1 MLKRGMVEQ
10 QFLNGMEAFA
20 MWKSIAGW
28 VSNQVRV
35 QRDMLAAAG
44 GLPASELLPAA
55 QVEQVLAA
63 EGIESSSGVYSP
75 LVTLWTFLSQ
85 VLSPDHSCRDAV
97 ARLRAFL
104 TAEGKQPC
112 SSATGGY
119 VKARQRLPEPVCQRL
134 ARDVGRAVDQ
144 RVGGDAKLLSG
155 RPIKLVDGTTV
166 SMPDTPENQA
176 EYPQQPQQ
184 EPGLGFPIARL
195 VGLISL
201 ASGALLDLMLAPY
214 SGKGTGETSLFR
226 QLWDAL
232 FPGDV
237 AVGDRIFATFWDLAM
252 LQERGVDSVYR
263 QHQLRLTERQRIQ
276 RLGRRD
282 WLLRVGKPDERPD
295 WMDRATYAALPAEL
309 TVREVTVHVKVR
321 GFRVK
326 WLTLV
331 TTLLDADEYPAEELA
346 AVYRAR
352 WHAELDL
359 RSIKVTM
366 QMDVL
371 RCKTPEM
378 VRKEIWM
385 HMLAYNLLR
394 TVMADAAAK
403 AQCHVREISFKGTW
417 QTLSAYR
424 PLVEGARADQLPALY
439 EALLEAIASHR
450 VANRPNRFEPRAIK
464 RRPKPHDLLT
474 IPRAEAKR
482 RLAQ

>member
-1 MLKRGMVEQ
+1 
-10 QFLNGMEAFA
+10 MEAFA

-28 VSNQVRV
+28 VSNQVRS
-35 QRDMLAAAG
+35 QRSKLAAAG

-55 QVEQVLAA
+55 RVEQVLAE
-63 EGIESSSGVYSP
+63 EGIESPSAVYSP
-75 LVTLWTFLSQ
+75 LVTLWTFVSQ

-104 TAEGKQPC
+104 TADGQKPC
-112 SSATGGY
+112 STATGGY
-119 VKARQRLPEPVCQRL
+119 VKARQRLPERGCQRL
-134 ARDVGRAVDQ
+134 ARDVGRQ
-144 RVGGDAKLLSG
+144 MQEQVGGDAKLLRG

-166 SMPDTPENQA
+166 SMPDTLENQA

-184 EPGLGFPIARL
+184 QPGLGFPIARL

-201 ASGALLDLMLAPY
+201 ASGALLDLKLAPY
-214 SGKGTGETSLFR
+214 SGKGTGETTLFR
-226 QLWDAL
+226 QMWDSL
-232 FPGDV
+232 FPGDI

-252 LQERGVDSVYR
+252 LKERGVDSVYR
-263 QHQLRLTERQRIQ
+263 QHQRRVTEHQRIK

-282 WLLRVGKPDERPD
+282 WLLRVPKPDECPD
-295 WMDRATYAALPAEL
+295 WMDRTTYDAQAAEL
-309 TVREVTVHVKVR
+309 IVREVTVRVKVR

-326 WLTLV
+326 WITLV

-346 AVYRAR
+346 EVYRAR

-371 RCKTPEM
+371 RCKTPQM

-385 HMLAYNLLR
+385 HMLAYNLIR

-403 AQCHVREISFKGTW
+403 AECRVREISFKGTW
-417 QTLSAYR
+417 QMLSAYR
-424 PLVEGARADQLPALY
+424 PLVERARTDDLRALY
-439 EALLEAIASHR
+439 DGLLEAVASHR

-474 IPRAEAKR
+474 VPRAEAKR
-482 RLAQ
+482 RLAT